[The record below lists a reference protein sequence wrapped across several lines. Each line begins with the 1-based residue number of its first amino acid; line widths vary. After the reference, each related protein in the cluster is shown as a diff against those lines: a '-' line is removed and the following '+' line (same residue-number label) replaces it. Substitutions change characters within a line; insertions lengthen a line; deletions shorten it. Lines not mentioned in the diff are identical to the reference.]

1 MKKILAGNSFNE
13 LHWIKDGSLLYASGK
28 EDSTKKVCLYKS
40 EDEGR
45 TWNIVAS
52 FPSYNITE
60 ILAHGDTLFVKIDSD
75 YYYRNSTLWIS
86 IDNGRSWIL
95 CTTPYTKNGGYF
107 DVSLF

>member
-1 MKKILAGNSFNE
+1 MTMANMVYEKNIGRESFNE

-60 ILAHGDTLFVKIDSD
+60 ILAHGDTLFCQD
-75 YYYRNSTLWIS
+75 RFRLLLPQLNSL
-86 IDNGRSWIL
+86 DFN
-95 CTTPYTKNGGYF
+95 
-107 DVSLF
+107 